1 MFKGIRVPERL
12 FTIIMWIVSLI
23 FAAFLIGFGRLVIGD
38 LPRVTEPVEV
48 NQFVDQTAL
57 QNLRSERQNLNSKR
71 DDVSRRRQDAEL
83 KLEAARN
90 DYSAKKE
97 AYDTWISTRQAT
109 TDPAQD
115 PEVIS
120 RNKQL
125 DDFNEKVRAA
135 EQVRE
140 ALDAEQLTLDRA
152 VSVNENAN
160 NNLQTAAYPA
170 FQKAQFAQ
178 DLRIFGLR
186 LLITLPLLVI
196 AFWLVAK
203 KRKSDYWPLM
213 RGFVLFA
220 AFAFFVELVPY
231 LPSYGGYIRYLVGIV
246 LTIVASHYIIKWMRH
261 YLANRV
267 VAEQKAEVERKQSIK
282 YEDALKKMSSN
293 VCPGCERPTATT
305 GDVAADFCVHCGM
318 QLFDKCTGCQ
328 SRKLAF
334 FRYCMKCGISAHP
347 GVTTQATPATVFT
360 AEAVPG
366 S

>member
-1 MFKGIRVPERL
+1 MFKGLRVPERL
-12 FTIIMWIVSLI
+12 FAIIMWIVSLV
-23 FAAFLIGFGRLVIGD
+23 FAAFLIGLGNLVIGD
-38 LPRVTEPVEV
+38 LPRVSDPVSV
-48 NQFVDQTAL
+48 SQFVDRPAQQKIDAAR
-57 QNLRSERQNLNSKR
+57 RSLEAKAADISKR
-71 DDVSRRRQDAEL
+71 KQDAAL
-83 KLEAARN
+83 KLETARN

-97 AYDTWISTRQAT
+97 AYDTWISTRKAT

-125 DDFNEKVRAA
+125 DGLNEKVRAA
-135 EQVRE
+135 EQVQE
-140 ALDAEQLTLDRA
+140 ALDAEQLALDRA
-152 VSVNENAN
+152 LSAN
-160 NNLQTAAYPA
+160 QSATSELESAAYPA
-170 FQKAQFAQ
+170 FERAQFAQ
-178 DLRIFGLR
+178 ELRVFGLR
-186 LLITLPLLVI
+186 LLLTLPLLVI
-196 AFWLVAK
+196 AFWLVAR

-220 AFAFFVELVPY
+220 LFAFFFELVPY
-231 LPSYGGYIRYLVGIV
+231 LPSYGGYVRYIVGIV
-246 LTIVASHYIIKWMRH
+246 LTIIASHYVIKWMRH

-305 GDVAADFCVHCGM
+305 GDVLADFCVHCGM
-318 QLFDKCTGCQ
+318 QLFDHCKTCD

-334 FRYCMKCGISAHP
+334 FRYCMKCGTGTSQTAASGFI
-347 GVTTQATPATVFT
+347 